1 MIDTL
6 VMDIIE
12 NSVGYNYI
20 KLSDRVFKSLNDLQK
35 FNYENIYYKAHTKED
50 LENYEMMFR
59 SLFDFYLNALDNNI
73 NSDIND
79 IYLNDMSDDYKNNN
93 TNARIVID
101 YLAGMT
107 DNFFIKKYEQNIE
120 KKNILTKN

>member
-1 MIDTL
+1 
-6 VMDIIE
+6 
-12 NSVGYNYI
+12 
-20 KLSDRVFKSLNDLQK
+20 
-35 FNYENIYYKAHTKED
+35 
-50 LENYEMMFR
+50 MFR